1 MRERERGR
9 RGQRRLNDCFWIAK
23 LDLSSL
29 QSTNC
34 CKDTSALRQRQRR
47 TQIQRQKPTQT
58 WPQPSPEYQL
68 LQCKDTSE
76 NTQWRKVS
84 YLHSI
89 SCCKD
94 TFKLLLRSTS
104 FSLKVKQDFFYCST
118 MIMLST
124 SNIHRRQLRVN
135 GNSRKFEIHKSS
147 WWVSRAY
154 GKQGRFLGEHDNF
167 YGLELDTSL
176 SSSSCAS
183 AEWKCADTGVR

>member
-29 QSTNC
+29 HSTNC
-34 CKDTSALRQRQRR
+34 CKDTSALRQRQR
-47 TQIQRQKPTQT
+47 QRQLQRQRKTPSQT
-58 WPQPSPEYQL
+58 WPQPFPEYQL

-104 FSLKVKQDFFYCST
+104 FSLKVKQDFLMLYT
-118 MIMLST
+118 KIMLWYSKKAT
-124 SNIHRRQLRVN
+124 ESPCE
-135 GNSRKFEIHKSS
+135 SKK
-147 WWVSRAY
+147 VSDPQKLLM
-154 GKQGRFLGEHDNF
+154 GHQ
-167 YGLELDTSL
+167 SL
-176 SSSSCAS
+176 
-183 AEWKCADTGVR
+183 W